1 MAEPENG
8 ARVAEDDVRCF
19 EAWCAGD
26 RAAGAVLFDRYY
38 DHVARYFHNKVPE
51 AVRVDL
57 IQSTLL
63 GCVEAR
69 ERFRRDAAFRTF
81 LLSVARNVLHKYYR
95 TQAGPRGRVDFGEVT
110 AADLGPTASEV
121 VRAKQER
128 KLLLESLRRVPVE
141 CQEVLELLYWE
152 QLSVAEIAGIVDT
165 PVGTIK
171 SRLRRGRR
179 LLQEQIERLA
189 ENPTLLA
196 STLGGLDR
204 WAAEVRDNIRR
215 QRVQ

>member
-1 MAEPENG
+1 MTES
-8 ARVAEDDVRCF
+8 DDDLRCF

-51 AVRVDL
+51 AVRTDL
-57 IQSTLL
+57 IQNTLL

-69 ERFRRDAAFRTF
+69 GRFRRDAAFRTF

-95 TQAGPRGRVDFGEVT
+95 THAGPRGRVDFGEVS
-110 AADLGPTASEV
+110 AADLGPTASAI

-128 KLLLESLRRVPVE
+128 KLLLESLRHVPVE

-152 QLSVAEIAGIVDT
+152 QLSVEEIAGVVDT
-165 PVGTIK
+165 PLGTVK

-189 ENPTLLA
+189 ASPALLA

-204 WAAEVRDNIRR
+204 WAAEVRERIRGPR
-215 QRVQ
+215 DQ